1 MRVPALAL
9 CVGIHT
15 ARALPASSARQSG
28 PCSVLF
34 DSLMESL
41 ETPLIGR

>member
-1 MRVPALAL
+1 MSVSALAF
-9 CVGIHT
+9 VSAFISGG
-15 ARALPASSARQSG
+15 AFPASSARQSG
-28 PCSVLF
+28 PCRVLF